1 MTRPSAQSDKPA
13 FVRSIHPLSEHPATS
28 CKHCRWLD
36 RLVDCGF
43 GTQVA
48 HCNNPKCSR
57 VRSMPEHGCAQFE
70 REPGADDE

>member
-1 MTRPSAQSDKPA
+1 MNK
-13 FVRSIHPLSEHPATS
+13 HPAQGENLS
-28 CKHCRWLD
+28 GNFVMQEWPSKPCKHCRWLD

-57 VRSMPEHGCAQFE
+57 VRSMPEHGCAAFE
-70 REPGADDE
+70 REPGSDDE